1 MTTPRI
7 TSIKLKVV
15 IFTSIP
21 LTAGLGKNL
30 PAAILVDL
38 LLCNLLVQEAYRV
51 HANSGMLGYVAYL
64 GFFFAY
70 SGIGIGWNKPNN
82 CSFSGYSDSRVA
94 VKPLLTGSDTSVCNQ
109 FRPEKEGLF

>member
-21 LTAGLGKNL
+21 LTAELGKNL

-38 LLCNLLVQEAYRV
+38 LLCNLLVQETYRV

-64 GFFFAY
+64 GFFF
-70 SGIGIGWNKPNN
+70 
-82 CSFSGYSDSRVA
+82 C
-94 VKPLLTGSDTSVCNQ
+94 L
-109 FRPEKEGLF
+109 FRNRNRLE